1 MYEYELTIIKLG
13 GSVITDKNK
22 KGLLRKSVLKRL
34 AGEIATAKNKKKF
47 KLIIVHGAGSFGHPI
62 AKQYRLN
69 EGFLNNKSIEG
80 FVKTKQSLNLLTS
93 EVFKYFSEKVQC
105 CLVQPAD
112 IVLTSKDKI
121 VHFDTKQISYLLD
134 YDITPIL
141 WGDVVFDIKK
151 GFSILSGDKIVA
163 YLAKKFKA
171 DNVLFISDVEGVFD
185 KNPKIYGDAKLI
197 KVINGNSLA
206 RIKTQQT
213 KNRIDVTGEMKGKIL
228 DIKINL
234 QGVPVQVLSGLKMG
248 NLDKA
253 VVQGLGGTRLQF
265 G

>member
-213 KNRIDVTGEMKGKIL
+213 KNRIDVTGELKGKL
-228 DIKINL
+228 LAIKR
-234 QGVPVQVLSGLKMG
+234 GLENTDVAIVNG
-248 NLDKA
+248 LVSS
-253 VVQGLGGTRLQF
+253 VVENALLGKIKGTRFVFQ
-265 G
+265 